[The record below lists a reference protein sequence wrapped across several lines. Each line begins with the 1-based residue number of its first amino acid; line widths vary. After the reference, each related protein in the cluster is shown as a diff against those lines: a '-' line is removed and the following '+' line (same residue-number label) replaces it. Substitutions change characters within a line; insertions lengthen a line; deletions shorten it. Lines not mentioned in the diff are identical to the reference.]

1 MSMAA
6 IVPPG
11 RWGVIM
17 KIIAC
22 LKPVPDPASR
32 FFVNEDKTW
41 IKDRDLTFV
50 TSEAD
55 THGIEAALQLRDA
68 ADSVAEEVV
77 ALSIGGHRAARVLRG
92 GLAMGANRAIHL
104 AHEPLEGGDE
114 YTSARLIARA
124 VEKDGGCDVLISGVQ
139 SDDRCSGMTGIMA
152 AELLG
157 WPHAS
162 VVVGVDRLGA
172 GLRVQRELEGGR
184 TETLDVP
191 TPCVLTVQFGLN
203 QPRYASLKGIM
214 AAKKKELKVWDLDA
228 LELAGT
234 DFGAEG
240 ALYRVI
246 DVFVPERR
254 GKVQILSGSP
264 TEAAA
269 LLVEKLRMEAKAV

>member
-1 MSMAA
+1 
-6 IVPPG
+6 
-11 RWGVIM
+11 M

-32 FFVNEDKTW
+32 FFLNEDKTW

-68 ADSVAEEVV
+68 VDSAAGEVV

-92 GLAMGANRAIHL
+92 GLAMGADRAIHL
-104 AHEPLEGGDE
+104 ADERFEGGDE
-114 YTSARLIARA
+114 YTNARLITRA
-124 VEKDGGCDVLISGVQ
+124 VEKDGGCDVLIAGVQ
-139 SDDRCSGMTGIMA
+139 SDDLCSGMTGIMA

-162 VVVGVDRLGA
+162 VIVGVERLLS
-172 GLRVQRELEGGR
+172 GLRVQRELEGGW

-191 TPCVLTVQFGLN
+191 TPCVLTIQFGLN

-214 AAKKKELKVWDLDA
+214 AAKNKELKVWDLDA
-228 LELAGT
+228 LELAATAVGL
-234 DFGAEG
+234 EG
-240 ALYRVI
+240 ALCRVSG
-246 DVFVPERR
+246 VFVPERDS
-254 GKVQILSGSP
+254 KVQILSGSP
-264 TEAAA
+264 AEAAA
-269 LLVEKLRMEAKAV
+269 QLVEKLKMEAKVV